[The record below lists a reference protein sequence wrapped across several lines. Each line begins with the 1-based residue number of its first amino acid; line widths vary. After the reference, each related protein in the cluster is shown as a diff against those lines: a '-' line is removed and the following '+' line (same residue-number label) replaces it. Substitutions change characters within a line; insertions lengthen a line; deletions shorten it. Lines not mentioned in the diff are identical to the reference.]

1 MGMVDSYGYFW
12 ALNDVLETVC
22 GGKWVDVQAGKRSH
36 RKRHRT
42 APDLSINSLSGH
54 KGREVG
60 TDGGNNEKTAKGRP
74 KIAVP
79 RSAEPILIKKT
90 LSLRKKA
97 RKLGVSKDTVRK
109 WQKNE

>member
-1 MGMVDSYGYFW
+1 
-12 ALNDVLETVC
+12 
-22 GGKWVDVQAGKRSH
+22 
-36 RKRHRT
+36 
-42 APDLSINSLSGH
+42 
-54 KGREVG
+54 VG